1 MVEIAL
7 NLSAMSKRI
16 RYERYNPAL
25 SVKENAEALGC
36 SEAAIKKYLRQN
48 QMDRKYDSTYIRWK
62 RIHDM
67 KRQHPDYPLKRK
79 SAELG
84 YSINTIRKYEAMTE
98 TELDESFRDTNKVS
112 NFDIKNTNCIKSIS
126 KSQDEILLWIM
137 QLYNDCKPFDA
148 DLTYSKGFFYKHI
161 PEPPHKYDK
170 YPQISGVKNLDEVDT
185 LSDSSFASIVI
196 DLPFIISDIG
206 SCSIIKDRFNFFAT
220 AKEAFETNLLMLAR
234 AKRLLCD
241 GGILVMKTMDCA
253 SAGKQYW
260 ISDFVIQKAQEMG
273 FEILDKFILISNL
286 RVFTKTRTQH
296 IARKFHSYF
305 FVFRKH

>member
-1 MVEIAL
+1 
-7 NLSAMSKRI
+7 MSKRI

-62 RIHDM
+62 RIHDL
-67 KRQHPDYPLKRK
+67 KRQHPDYSLKRK
-79 SAELG
+79 SVELG
-84 YSINTIRKYEAMTE
+84 YSINTIRKYEAMSE
-98 TELDESFRDTNKVS
+98 AELDESFRDTDKVS
-112 NFDIKNTNCIKSIS
+112 NFDIKNSNCVKSIS

-196 DLPFIISDIG
+196 DLPFIISDRH
-206 SCSIIKDRFNFFAT
+206 SDSVIKDRFLYFDSVE
-220 AKEAFETNLLMLAR
+220 EAFETNLLMLTR
-234 AKRLLCD
+234 AKRLLSD
-241 GGILVMKTMDCA
+241 SGILVMKTMDCA
-253 SAGKQYW
+253 YAGKQYW

-273 FEILDKFILISNL
+273 FELLDKFILLSNFRL
-286 RVFTKTRTQH
+286 FSKTRRQH
-296 IARKFHSYF
+296 RARKFHSYF